1 MSKLSNEQ
9 KLAKIIEVKNE
20 RIADATKAL
29 RISFSILNSVRNN
42 LSSEI
47 DIDEGHYLS
56 MSDALL
62 TMTDAF
68 MNLIETQTLEKYWKL
83 DK

>member
-1 MSKLSNEQ
+1 MTKLSNEQ

-47 DIDEGHYLS
+47 DEGHYLS

-68 MNLIETQTLEKYWKL
+68 MNLIETQTLEKYWNL
-83 DK
+83 DS

>member
-1 MSKLSNEQ
+1 MTKLSNEQ
-9 KLAKIIEVKNE
+9 KLAKILEVKNE
-20 RIADATKAL
+20 RIEDATKAL

-42 LSSEI
+42 LSSE
-47 DIDEGHYLS
+47 IDEGHYLS

-68 MNLIETQTLEKYWKL
+68 MNLIETQTLEKYWNL

>member
-1 MSKLSNEQ
+1 MTKLSNEQ

-20 RIADATKAL
+20 RIEDATKAL

-47 DIDEGHYLS
+47 DEGHYLS

-62 TMTDAF
+62 SMTDAF
-68 MNLIETQTLEKYWKL
+68 MNLIETQTLEKYWNL